1 MWLNQDLLARSF
13 THATS
18 TPEVPSTYIHLFP
31 SPEPPKNILLLI
43 RERMA
48 QNISVSPMK

>member
-1 MWLNQDLLARSF
+1 MWLNQDSLIRSL
-13 THATS
+13 TYAAS
-18 TPEVPSTYIHLFP
+18 TPEVPSTYIHQFS

-48 QNISVSPMK
+48 KNIFVFPL